1 VTTSSLK
8 TRSIMIVE
16 KLYIIVTTLK
26 SATGKLQHR
35 LDKYINS
42 YLCFCSTVLIPGVA
56 LLPRGL
62 LAVFY
67 ALALVYLFLGIG
79 IVSDVFMA

>member
-1 VTTSSLK
+1 
-8 TRSIMIVE
+8 M
-16 KLYIIVTTLK
+16 YIIARILRF
-26 SATGKLQHR
+26 AIGKLQYR
-35 LDKYINS
+35 MKVYINVFLFYS
-42 YLCFCSTVLIPGVA
+42 PVLIPGIA
-56 LLPRGL
+56 LLPAGL

>member
-1 VTTSSLK
+1 
-8 TRSIMIVE
+8 MIEV
-16 KLYIIVTTLK
+16 K
-26 SATGKLQHR
+26 SFITARIQKYAIGKLQHPQNQIIQTN
-35 LDKYINS
+35 LVFLN
-42 YLCFCSTVLIPGVA
+42 FCSTVLIPGVA
-56 LLPRGL
+56 LLPGGL